1 MIILTGGGGMIGSMI
16 AWHLNTQMNFDDF
29 VIVDDLINEQQEN
42 NFNKRKFIE
51 YIAKDDLKKYLNGKK
66 NVSAVIHMGAI
77 SATTESNFNRLLQS
91 NIRFSQAL
99 WHWCA
104 ENKVP
109 FIYASSAATYGD
121 GSVGYDD
128 DESELDKLN
137 PLNAY
142 GFSKHFFDR
151 WVQLE
156 LSKNQP
162 TPPQWCGLKF
172 FNVYGP
178 NEYHKGRMASVVFH
192 AFNQFKETNQ
202 IKLFKSEHPSYLDGM
217 QVRDFIYVKDAV
229 KIIIFFLN
237 NNNFSGLYNAGTGN
251 AETFKALA
259 EAVLIN
265 TKGQPNDIKY
275 IEMPNDLKG
284 KYQYYTQATMNK
296 INSIGFNDNFMNLK
310 EGVTDYLENYL
321 LHQIGMHKYVRPTY

>member
-142 GFSKHFFDR
+142 GYSKHFFDR
-151 WVQLE
+151 WIQLE

-202 IKLFKSEHPSYLDGM
+202 IKLFKSEHPSYADGM

-237 NNNFSGLYNAGTGN
+237 NNNFSGLYNVGTGN

-259 EAVLIN
+259 EALLIN
-265 TKGQPNDIKY
+265 TKGQPDDIKY

-321 LHQIGMHKYVRPTY
+321 LTSDRYA

>member
-51 YIAKDDLKKYLNGKK
+51 YIAKDDLEKYLNDKK

-109 FIYASSAATYGD
+109 FIYASSAATYGN
-121 GSVGYDD
+121 GSVGYGDN
-128 DESELDKLN
+128 ESELDKLS

-142 GFSKHFFDR
+142 GYSKHFFDR

-178 NEYHKGRMASVVFH
+178 NEYHKGRMASVAFH

-202 IKLFKSEHPSYLDGM
+202 IKLFKSEHPSYADGM

-237 NNNFSGLYNAGTGN
+237 NNDFSGLYNAGTGN

-265 TKGQPNDIKY
+265 TKGQPDDIKY

-321 LHQIGMHKYVRPTY
+321 LTSDRYA

>member
-16 AWHLNTQMNFDDF
+16 AWHLNTQMSFDDF

-51 YIAKDDLKKYLNGKK
+51 YIAKDDLEKYLNDKK

-109 FIYASSAATYGD
+109 FIYASSAATYGN
-121 GSVGYDD
+121 GSVGYGDN
-128 DESELDKLN
+128 ESELDKLS

-142 GFSKHFFDR
+142 GYSKHFFDR

-192 AFNQFKETNQ
+192 SFNQFKETNQ
-202 IKLFKSEHPSYLDGM
+202 IKLFKSEHPSYADGM

-265 TKGQPNDIKY
+265 TKGQPDDIKY

-310 EGVTDYLENYL
+310 EGVTDYLESYL
-321 LHQIGMHKYVRPTY
+321 LTSDRYA

>member
-51 YIAKDDLKKYLNGKK
+51 YIAKDDLEKYLNDKK

-109 FIYASSAATYGD
+109 FIYASSAATYGN
-121 GSVGYDD
+121 GSVGYGDN
-128 DESELDKLN
+128 ESELDKLS

-142 GFSKHFFDR
+142 GYSKHFFDR

-178 NEYHKGRMASVVFH
+178 NEYHKGRMASVAFH

-202 IKLFKSEHPSYLDGM
+202 IKLFKSEHPSYADGM

-265 TKGQPNDIKY
+265 TKGQPDDIKY

-296 INSIGFNDNFMNLK
+296 INSIGFNDNFLNLN

-321 LHQIGMHKYVRPTY
+321 LTSDRYA

>member
-51 YIAKDDLKKYLNGKK
+51 YIAKDDLKKYLNDKK

-109 FIYASSAATYGD
+109 FIYASSAATYGN
-121 GSVGYDD
+121 GSVGYGDN
-128 DESELDKLN
+128 ESELDKLS

-142 GFSKHFFDR
+142 GYSKHFFDR

-202 IKLFKSEHPSYLDGM
+202 IKLFKSEHPSYADGM

-321 LHQIGMHKYVRPTY
+321 LTSDRYA

>member
-51 YIAKDDLKKYLNGKK
+51 YIAKDDLEKYLNDKK

-128 DESELDKLN
+128 NESELDKLS

-142 GFSKHFFDR
+142 GYSKHFFDR

-192 AFNQFKETNQ
+192 SFNQFKETNQ
-202 IKLFKSEHPSYLDGM
+202 IKLFKSEHASYADGM

-265 TKGQPNDIKY
+265 TKGQPDDIKY

-321 LHQIGMHKYVRPTY
+321 LTSDRYA

>member
-51 YIAKDDLKKYLNGKK
+51 YIAKDDLEKYLNDKK

-109 FIYASSAATYGD
+109 FIYASSAATYGN
-121 GSVGYDD
+121 GSVGYGDN
-128 DESELDKLN
+128 ESELDKLS

-142 GFSKHFFDR
+142 GHSKHFFDR

-178 NEYHKGRMASVVFH
+178 NEYHKGRMASVAFH

-202 IKLFKSEHPSYLDGM
+202 IKLFKSEHPSYADGM

-265 TKGQPNDIKY
+265 TKGQPDDIKY

-321 LHQIGMHKYVRPTY
+321 LTSDRYA

>member
-16 AWHLNTQMNFDDF
+16 AWHLNAQMSFDDF

-51 YIAKDDLKKYLNGKK
+51 YIAKDDLEKYLNDKK

-128 DESELDKLN
+128 NESELDKLS

-142 GFSKHFFDR
+142 GYSKHFFDR

-192 AFNQFKETNQ
+192 SFNQFKETNQ
-202 IKLFKSEHPSYLDGM
+202 IKLFKSEHPSYADGM

-310 EGVTDYLENYL
+310 EGVTDYLESYL
-321 LHQIGMHKYVRPTY
+321 LTSDRYA

>member
-16 AWHLNTQMNFDDF
+16 AWHLNTQMNFVDF

-51 YIAKDDLKKYLNGKK
+51 YIAKDDLKKYLSDKK

-128 DESELDKLN
+128 NESELDKLS

-142 GFSKHFFDR
+142 GYSKHFFDR

-192 AFNQFKETNQ
+192 SFNQFKETNQ
-202 IKLFKSEHPSYLDGM
+202 IKLFKSEHPSYADGM

-265 TKGQPNDIKY
+265 TKGQPDDIKY

-310 EGVTDYLENYL
+310 EGVTDYLESYL
-321 LHQIGMHKYVRPTY
+321 LTSDRYA

>member
-1 MIILTGGGGMIGSMI
+1 
-16 AWHLNTQMNFDDF
+16 
-29 VIVDDLINEQQEN
+29 
-42 NFNKRKFIE
+42 
-51 YIAKDDLKKYLNGKK
+51 
-66 NVSAVIHMGAI
+66 MGAI

-128 DESELDKLN
+128 NESELDKLS

-142 GFSKHFFDR
+142 GYSKHFFDR

-192 AFNQFKETNQ
+192 SFNQFKETNQ
-202 IKLFKSEHPSYLDGM
+202 IKLFKSEHPSYADGM

-237 NNNFSGLYNAGTGN
+237 NNNF
-251 AETFKALA
+251 
-259 EAVLIN
+259 
-265 TKGQPNDIKY
+265 
-275 IEMPNDLKG
+275 
-284 KYQYYTQATMNK
+284 
-296 INSIGFNDNFMNLK
+296 MNLK
-310 EGVTDYLENYL
+310 EGVTDYLESYL
-321 LHQIGMHKYVRPTY
+321 LTSDRYA

>member
-16 AWHLNTQMNFDDF
+16 AWHLNTQMNFDDV

-51 YIAKDDLKKYLNGKK
+51 YVAKDDLKKYLKDKK

-109 FIYASSAATYGD
+109 FIYASSAATYGN
-121 GSVGYDD
+121 GSVGYGDN
-128 DESELDKLN
+128 ESELDKLS

-142 GFSKHFFDR
+142 GYSKHFFDR

-178 NEYHKGRMASVVFH
+178 NEYHKGRMASVAFH

-202 IKLFKSEHPSYLDGM
+202 IKLFKSEHPSYADGM

-237 NNNFSGLYNAGTGN
+237 NDNFSGLYNAGTGN

-259 EAVLIN
+259 KAVLIN
-265 TKGQPNDIKY
+265 TKGQPDDIKY

-321 LHQIGMHKYVRPTY
+321 LTSDRYA

>member
-321 LHQIGMHKYVRPTY
+321 LTSDRYA

>member
-1 MIILTGGGGMIGSMI
+1 MFSCTGGMIGSMI

-29 VIVDDLINEQQEN
+29 VIVDDLINKQQEN

-51 YIAKDDLKKYLNGKK
+51 YIEKDNLKKYLSDKK

-91 NIRFSQAL
+91 NIRYSQAL

-128 DESELDKLN
+128 NESELDNLS

-142 GFSKHFFDR
+142 GYSKHFFDR

-162 TPPQWCGLKF
+162 APPQWCGLKF

-192 AFNQFKETNQ
+192 SFNQFKETNQ
-202 IKLFKSEHPSYLDGM
+202 IELFKSEHPSYADGM

-229 KIIIFFLN
+229 KIIIFFLS

-265 TKGQPNDIKY
+265 TKGQPDYIKY

-310 EGVTDYLENYL
+310 EGVTDYLDNYL
-321 LHQIGMHKYVRPTY
+321 LTSDRYA

>member
-51 YIAKDDLKKYLNGKK
+51 YIAKDDLEKYLNDKK

-128 DESELDKLN
+128 NVSELDKLS

-142 GFSKHFFDR
+142 GYSKHFFDR

-192 AFNQFKETNQ
+192 SFNQFKETNQ
-202 IKLFKSEHPSYLDGM
+202 IKLFKSEHASYADGM

-259 EAVLIN
+259 EALLIN
-265 TKGQPNDIKY
+265 TKGQPDDIKY

-310 EGVTDYLENYL
+310 EGVTDYLESYL
-321 LHQIGMHKYVRPTY
+321 LTSDRYA

>member
-1 MIILTGGGGMIGSMI
+1 MIGSMI

-51 YIAKDDLKKYLNGKK
+51 YIAKDDLEKYLNDKK

-128 DESELDKLN
+128 NESELDKLS

-142 GFSKHFFDR
+142 GYSKHFFDR

-192 AFNQFKETNQ
+192 SFNQFKETNQ
-202 IKLFKSEHPSYLDGM
+202 IKLFKSEHPSYADGM

-321 LHQIGMHKYVRPTY
+321 LTSDRYA

>member
-1 MIILTGGGGMIGSMI
+1 MIGSMI

-42 NFNKRKFIE
+42 NFKKRKFIE
-51 YIAKDDLKKYLNGKK
+51 YIAKDDLEKYLNDKK

-128 DESELDKLN
+128 NESELDKLS

-142 GFSKHFFDR
+142 GYSKHFFDR

-192 AFNQFKETNQ
+192 SFNQFKETNQ
-202 IKLFKSEHPSYLDGM
+202 IKLFKSEHPSYADGM

-321 LHQIGMHKYVRPTY
+321 LTSDRYA

>member
-16 AWHLNTQMNFDDF
+16 AWHLNTQMNFNDF

-51 YIAKDDLKKYLNGKK
+51 YIAKDDLKKYLNDKK

-121 GSVGYDD
+121 GSVGYGDD
-128 DESELDKLN
+128 DSELDKLS

-142 GFSKHFFDR
+142 GYSKHFFDR

-162 TPPQWCGLKF
+162 APPQWCGLKF

-192 AFNQFKETNQ
+192 AFNQFKETHQ
-202 IKLFKSEHPSYLDGM
+202 IKLFKSEHPSYADGM

-229 KIIIFFLN
+229 KIMIFFLN

-265 TKGQPNDIKY
+265 TKGQPDDIKY

-284 KYQYYTQATMNK
+284 KYQYYTRATMNK

-321 LHQIGMHKYVRPTY
+321 LTSDRYA

>member
-51 YIAKDDLKKYLNGKK
+51 YIAKDDLEKYLSDKK

-128 DESELDKLN
+128 NESELDKLS

-142 GFSKHFFDR
+142 GYSKHFFDR

-192 AFNQFKETNQ
+192 SFNQFKETNQ
-202 IKLFKSEHPSYLDGM
+202 IKLFKSEHPSYADGM

-237 NNNFSGLYNAGTGN
+237 NDNFSGLYNAGTGN

-321 LHQIGMHKYVRPTY
+321 LTSDRYA

>member
-1 MIILTGGGGMIGSMI
+1 MIGSMI

-42 NFNKRKFIE
+42 NFKKRKFIE
-51 YIAKDDLKKYLNGKK
+51 YIAKDDLEKYLNDKK

-109 FIYASSAATYGD
+109 FIYASSAATYGN
-121 GSVGYDD
+121 GSVGYGDN
-128 DESELDKLN
+128 ESELDKLS

-178 NEYHKGRMASVVFH
+178 NEYHKGRMASVAFH

-202 IKLFKSEHPSYLDGM
+202 IKLFKSEHPSYADGM

-229 KIIIFFLN
+229 KIVIFFLN
-237 NNNFSGLYNAGTGN
+237 NNNFSGLYNVGTGN

-259 EAVLIN
+259 EALLIN
-265 TKGQPNDIKY
+265 TKGQPDDIKY

-321 LHQIGMHKYVRPTY
+321 LTSDRYA

>member
-16 AWHLNTQMNFDDF
+16 AWHLNTQMSFDDF

-51 YIAKDDLKKYLNGKK
+51 YISKDDLEKYLKDKK

-109 FIYASSAATYGD
+109 FIYASSAATYGN
-121 GSVGYDD
+121 GSVGYGDN
-128 DESELDKLN
+128 ESELDKLS

-142 GFSKHFFDR
+142 GYSKHFFDR

-202 IKLFKSEHPSYLDGM
+202 IKLFKSEHPSYADGM

-259 EAVLIN
+259 EALLIN
-265 TKGQPNDIKY
+265 TKGQPDDIKY

-321 LHQIGMHKYVRPTY
+321 LTSDRYA

>member
-51 YIAKDDLKKYLNGKK
+51 YIAKDDLEKYLNDKK

-109 FIYASSAATYGD
+109 FIYASSAATYGN
-121 GSVGYDD
+121 GSVGYGDN
-128 DESELDKLN
+128 ESELDKLS

-142 GFSKHFFDR
+142 GYSKHFFDR

-192 AFNQFKETNQ
+192 SFNQFKETNQ
-202 IKLFKSEHPSYLDGM
+202 IKLFKSEHPSYADGM

-259 EAVLIN
+259 EALLIN
-265 TKGQPNDIKY
+265 TKGQPDDIKY

-321 LHQIGMHKYVRPTY
+321 LTSDRYA

>member
-51 YIAKDDLKKYLNGKK
+51 YIAKDDLKKYLNDKK

-128 DESELDKLN
+128 NESELDKLS

-142 GFSKHFFDR
+142 GYSKHFFDR

-178 NEYHKGRMASVVFH
+178 NEYHKGRMASVAFH

-202 IKLFKSEHPSYLDGM
+202 IKLFKSEHPSYADGM

-259 EAVLIN
+259 EALLIN
-265 TKGQPNDIKY
+265 TKGQPDDIKY

-321 LHQIGMHKYVRPTY
+321 LTSDRYA

>member
-42 NFNKRKFIE
+42 NFKKRKFIE
-51 YIAKDDLKKYLNGKK
+51 YIEKDDLKKYLSDKK

-109 FIYASSAATYGD
+109 FIYASSAATYGN
-121 GSVGYDD
+121 GSVGYGDN
-128 DESELDKLN
+128 ESELDKLS

-142 GFSKHFFDR
+142 GYSKHFFDR

-178 NEYHKGRMASVVFH
+178 NEYHKGRMASVAFH

-202 IKLFKSEHPSYLDGM
+202 IKLFKSEHPSYADGM

-259 EAVLIN
+259 EALLIN
-265 TKGQPNDIKY
+265 TKGQPDDIKY

-321 LHQIGMHKYVRPTY
+321 LTSDRYA

>member
-51 YIAKDDLKKYLNGKK
+51 YIAKDDLEKYLSDKK

-109 FIYASSAATYGD
+109 FIYASSAATYGN
-121 GSVGYDD
+121 GSVGYGDN
-128 DESELDKLN
+128 ESELDKLS

-142 GFSKHFFDR
+142 GYSKHFFDR

-192 AFNQFKETNQ
+192 SFNQFKETNQ
-202 IKLFKSEHPSYLDGM
+202 IKLFKSEHPSYADGM

-259 EAVLIN
+259 EALLIN
-265 TKGQPNDIKY
+265 TKGQPDDIKY

-310 EGVTDYLENYL
+310 EGVTDYLESYL
-321 LHQIGMHKYVRPTY
+321 LTSDRYA

>member
-202 IKLFKSEHPSYLDGM
+202 IKLFKSEHPSYVDGM

-321 LHQIGMHKYVRPTY
+321 LTSDRYA

>member
-202 IKLFKSEHPSYLDGM
+202 IKLFKSEHPSYVDGM

-259 EAVLIN
+259 EALLIN
-265 TKGQPNDIKY
+265 TKGQPDDIKY

-321 LHQIGMHKYVRPTY
+321 LTSDRYA

>member
-42 NFNKRKFIE
+42 NFKKRKFIE
-51 YIAKDDLKKYLNGKK
+51 YIAKDDLEKYLNDKK

-128 DESELDKLN
+128 NESELDKLS

-142 GFSKHFFDR
+142 GYSKHFFDR

-178 NEYHKGRMASVVFH
+178 NEYHKGRMASVAFH

-202 IKLFKSEHPSYLDGM
+202 IKLFKSEHPSYADGM

-259 EAVLIN
+259 EALLIN
-265 TKGQPNDIKY
+265 TKGQPDDIKY

-321 LHQIGMHKYVRPTY
+321 LTSDRYA

>member
-51 YIAKDDLKKYLNGKK
+51 YIAKDDLEKYLNDKK

-128 DESELDKLN
+128 NESELDKLS

-142 GFSKHFFDR
+142 GYSKHFFDS

-192 AFNQFKETNQ
+192 SFNQFKETNQ
-202 IKLFKSEHPSYLDGM
+202 IKLFKSEHPSYADGM

-251 AETFKALA
+251 TETFKALA

-265 TKGQPNDIKY
+265 TKGQPDDIKY

-310 EGVTDYLENYL
+310 EGVTDYLESYL
-321 LHQIGMHKYVRPTY
+321 LTSDRYA